1 MSNRFMQIIWL
12 VLAVALVFSGCQR
25 MYERET
31 DMLAQGPGI
40 DTISVAPDYVV
51 QAIEA
56 AGGLGSWSKTKELQ
70 LDCVIT
76 FSQPDGSSYLTEQ
89 RHVVYPWSNSIKIS
103 GKEPQGSF
111 KWQLSKGKFK
121 VLRDS
126 GQINN
131 LPVAISGGRFAEMI
145 LSVITIPARFLDVSV
160 EFTRQTTEMKI
171 KGQWYYPI
179 IRRNKSVLEPA
190 RPLSEA
196 VFYQNKDSSLVDM
209 LLFADIGS
217 SMRPSEAIP
226 VSFAVRGYDYT
237 EVGEEGIRIPSR
249 IEIFKTDARGNLL
262 NRLVK
267 IDYHTLKRTK

>member
-1 MSNRFMQIIWL
+1 MNNRFTNIIWF
-12 VLAVALVFSGCQR
+12 VLFVTLVFSGCQR

-40 DTISVAPDYVV
+40 DTISVPPDYVV

-56 AGGLGSWSKTKELQ
+56 AGGLGSWSETKELQ
-70 LDCVIT
+70 LDCVVT
-76 FSQPDGSSYLTEQ
+76 FSQPDGSFYLTEQ
-89 RHVVYPWSNSIKIS
+89 QHVVYPWSNSIKIS

-121 VLRDS
+121 VLQDS
-126 GQINN
+126 EQINN

-145 LSVITIPARFLDVSV
+145 LSVITIPARFLDASV
-160 EFTRQTTEMKI
+160 EFTRQTTEMRI
-171 KGQWYYPI
+171 RGQWYYPI

-190 RPLSEA
+190 RPLSET
-196 VFYQNKDSSLVDM
+196 VFYQNRDSSLVDV
-209 LLFADIGS
+209 LFFADVGS
-217 SMRPSEAIP
+217 SMQPSTAIP

-237 EVGEEGIRIPSR
+237 EVEEEGIRIPSR
-249 IEIFKTDARGNLL
+249 IEIFKTDARGNLQ

-267 IDYHTLKRTK
+267 IDYYTLKRTK